1 LSHARDKAISFTL
14 RVVAVDQNKLSVAV
28 IGAGI
33 GGLTAALCLRRFGID
48 ATVYEQSR
56 AAREVGAGINVTPN
70 ATRILHA
77 LGLAGLLSE
86 HGVVPSHAHQRRWED
101 GRTLSRTPLGA
112 EIERRFGFRQYQFHR
127 ADLLNILMAAVP
139 ADRLHFSHRLA
150 SFSDSGQKVEILF
163 ENGVRT
169 RADALIGADGIHST
183 VQRLLFGEARPNFT
197 GCAAYRAL
205 VPADKVAHA
214 ALDPALQA
222 TLGPRSH
229 FVSYFVS
236 RGRLVNL
243 VGIVEQPHWT
253 NESWTERG
261 GLSGLRSAFSGW
273 HNQVQA
279 LLGAVAETF
288 IFGLFDRVPL
298 LRWSAGRVS
307 LLGDA
312 CHPMLPFMAQGA
324 AQAIEDAMTLAVCL
338 REIPDVPRALARY
351 QDLRLPRTSF
361 VQSLS
366 AANKIRFHL
375 PDGPE
380 QEKRDMEMAGD
391 GSNRSLQARSWLYGY
406 DAASALQIADLG
418 IP

>member
-1 LSHARDKAISFTL
+1 M
-14 RVVAVDQNKLSVAV
+14 DQNKLSVAI

-33 GGLTAALCLRRFGID
+33 GGLTAALCLRRFGVD
-48 ATVYEQSR
+48 ANVYEQSR
-56 AAREVGAGINVTPN
+56 TIREVGAGINVTPN

-77 LGLAGLLSE
+77 LGLAGVLSE

-101 GRTLSRTPLGA
+101 GRTLSRTSLGV
-112 EIERRFGFRQYQFHR
+112 ETERRFGFRQYQFHR
-127 ADLLNILMAAVP
+127 ADLLNILRTAVP
-139 ADRLHFSHRLA
+139 ADRVHFSHRLA
-150 SFSDSGQKVEILF
+150 SFNDSGQKVDILF

-183 VQRLLFGEARPNFT
+183 VQRLLFGETRPNFT

-205 VPADKVAHA
+205 VPAGKVAHA
-214 ALDPALQA
+214 ALESVLQA
-222 TLGPRSH
+222 SLGPGSH

-236 RGRLVNL
+236 GGRSVNL

-253 NESWTERG
+253 NESWTERCDP
-261 GLSGLRSAFSGW
+261 SGLRSAFSGW
-273 HNQVQA
+273 HCQVQA
-279 LLGAVAETF
+279 LLGAVEETF
-288 IFGLFDRVPL
+288 IFGLFDRAPL
-298 LRWSAGRVS
+298 ARWSVGRAS

-324 AQAIEDAMTLAVCL
+324 AQAIEDAMSLAVCL

-351 QDLRLPRTSF
+351 QGLRLPRTSF

-366 AANKIRFHL
+366 SANKLRFHL

-380 QEKRDMEMAGD
+380 QRKRDMEMAESAG
-391 GSNRSLQARSWLYGY
+391 NRSLHARSWLYGY
-406 DAASALQIADLG
+406 DAEAAVQTADLG